1 MAVIKKITI
10 GFVVQ
15 SFDTE
20 KRRFFCQEFVASE
33 DHTWEDQMGD
43 ALNLKD
49 NADLALI
56 YGQGGV
62 DEPYLNLEMV
72 QPKTQAGVIMDA
84 TPLLAKATS
93 FEVGEKVL
101 VMPTDNPDDL
111 VRNEFMGTVVF
122 IKDGNNLV
130 TVKDQDDNCFEVD
143 AVQVHHVK

>member
-1 MAVIKKITI
+1 MAVIKKVTI

-15 SFDTE
+15 SYDTE
-20 KRRFFCQEFVASE
+20 KQRFFCQEFVASE
-33 DHTWEDQMGD
+33 DHVWEDQVGNPLTD
-43 ALNLKD
+43 SD
-49 NADLALI
+49 EDLALI

-130 TVKDQDDNCFEVD
+130 TVKDADDNCFEVD

>member
-1 MAVIKKITI
+1 MAVIKKVTI

-43 ALNLKD
+43 ALDLKD
-49 NADLALI
+49 NEHLALI